1 MTTRPG
7 DATRIESLV
16 DDRLRAVLADSGSRE
31 TVTVEWRDAMIH
43 LPVISMPVDVLYYNP
58 ATHRIRAQRSIDPE
72 RDVVLDN
79 DPFGD
84 AAQGYLHQL
93 LKGDP
98 SDPSTT
104 DPAFELLK
112 SDLQEHGQAEP
123 GIITRWG
130 ELINGN
136 TRRAA
141 LSELQIKNIRVGVL
155 PSDAGAEDI
164 RAVELALQ
172 LRRDHK
178 RDYSFMNE
186 LLAID
191 ERIRAG
197 RPAAEI
203 MYEFRIRQQ
212 KFDRSRWILGLVRE
226 AIERSRVTNERGEG
240 LSLKLVDFEAHQGK
254 LEELYRAY
262 SALKLKDPDKADA
275 LREQRLLALILDKSK
290 TDLRY
295 VDAEFADT
303 YAESLLA
310 GTHGTSSAVT
320 IPGLGVTVP
329 GASAKVDRL
338 RSVTTRVLQARVV
351 EAAGPAAGGSAH
363 SDAIDL
369 LGKTRQA
376 VESGLRKA
384 GKDGRVL
391 KKKLEPVDR
400 LGEATEAL
408 EMAARAIADARATG
422 NYDPAS
428 LEDTLVSV
436 RSSLIALA
444 RILLRGTDDNFT
456 ARDWLTSLLQSP
468 EVR

>member
-1 MTTRPG
+1 MTTRPD
-7 DATRIESLV
+7 DAARIESLV
-16 DDRLRAVLADSGSRE
+16 EVRLNAVLGERGSRE
-31 TVTVEWRDAMIH
+31 TVTVEWRDAVVH
-43 LPVISMPVDVLYYNP
+43 LPVISMPVDTLYYNP
-58 ATHRIRAQRSIDPE
+58 ATHRIRAQRSLDPDL
-72 RDVVLDN
+72 DVILDN
-79 DPFGD
+79 DPYGD

-98 SDPSTT
+98 SDPRTT

-112 SDLQEHGQAEP
+112 ADLQEHGQSEP
-123 GIITRWG
+123 GIVTRWG

-141 LSELQIKNIRVGVL
+141 LSELQVKNIRVGVL
-155 PSDAGAEDI
+155 PGDAGAEDI
-164 RAVELALQ
+164 RSVELALQ

-197 RPAAEI
+197 RPATEI

-226 AIERSRVTNERGEG
+226 AIDRSRICDENGG
-240 LSLKLVDFEAHQGK
+240 DLSLKLVDFETHQGK

-262 SALKLKDPDKADA
+262 SSLKLKDPDKADA
-275 LREQRLLALILDKSK
+275 LREQRLLALILNKSK

-295 VDAEFADT
+295 VDSEFADT
-303 YAESLLA
+303 YAADLLA
-310 GTHGTSSAVT
+310 GTHGIDSTVT

-338 RSVTTRVLQARVV
+338 RSVTTKVLQARVV
-351 EAAGPAAGGSAH
+351 EAAGPAAGGGVHRNAL
-363 SDAIDL
+363 DL
-369 LGKTRQA
+369 LDRTREV
-376 VESGLRKA
+376 VEAGLRKA

-400 LGEATEAL
+400 LAEANEAL
-408 EMAARAIADARATG
+408 EMAAAAVADARATG
-422 NYDPAS
+422 NYDPSS
-428 LEDTLVSV
+428 LDEALGSIRGSLVS
-436 RSSLIALA
+436 LA
-444 RILLRGTDDNFT
+444 RIILRGQDEEFPATE
-456 ARDWLTSLLQSP
+456 WLTSLVQSP
-468 EVR
+468 EVQ